1 VAVGPLSLV
10 ERVHVA
16 DGLVQGSVLFQAVD
30 LFDLYALLVKQDV
43 EDIVYAS
50 D

>member
-1 VAVGPLSLV
+1 
-10 ERVHVA
+10 
-16 DGLVQGSVLFQAVD
+16 VQGSVLFQAVD
-30 LFDLYALLVKQDV
+30 FFDLYALLVKQDV